1 MRILH
6 FWLER
11 LTMDKWGIMFIVAV
25 LMLLG
30 CITFSIYLAI
40 SISIDAKEIYKEV
53 DKLAKEIAELKV
65 DIEKQQYY
73 YVKGKK

>member
-1 MRILH
+1 
-6 FWLER
+6 
-11 LTMDKWGIMFIVAV
+11 MDKWGIMFIVAV
-25 LMLLG
+25 LTLLG
-30 CITFSIYLAI
+30 CIAFSIYLAI

-65 DIEKQQYY
+65 NIEKQQYY